1 MLYGVFDSLQS
12 QAEKIAKNLESQLAE
27 LNAKLEQS
35 AREVLELNAF
45 KSRSQS
51 ENAELVRQLE
61 EAEGNVT
68 QLTRLKQTLGKQLD
82 ETKGAL
88 EEESRIRAKITAENR
103 NLQVLF
109 VFSFNF
115 IRNTFCLSCKK
126 ICYNDNAANIFE
138 LTSVFW

>member
-1 MLYGVFDSLQS
+1 MLHYFRCTTVQG

-35 AREVLELNAF
+35 AREILDLNAF
-45 KSRSQS
+45 KSRSQN

-68 QLTRLKQTLGKQLD
+68 QLTRMKQTLGKQLD
-82 ETKGAL
+82 EAKAAL

-103 NLQVLF
+103 NLQVLL
-109 VFSFNF
+109 VSE
-115 IRNTFCLSCKK
+115 
-126 ICYNDNAANIFE
+126 FE
-138 LTSVFW
+138 FT